1 MIIELIMSAVS
12 AVLKLLFAWINLP
25 AASPEIS
32 AAFADFLTYVESG
45 VSFLAYFLPMDLV
58 KVMISVFLLVFAFEH
73 GYWIVMWI
81 IKKIPALGIK

>member
-12 AVLKLLFAWINLP
+12 AVLKVLFGWINLP

-32 AAFADFLTYVESG
+32 ETFDTFLTYVSSG

-58 KVMISVFLLVFAFEH
+58 KALVTLFLLVFAFEH
-73 GYWIVMWI
+73 GYFIVMWL
-81 IKKIPALGIK
+81 IKKIPVLNIK

>member
-58 KVMISVFLLVFAFEH
+58 KVMVSVFCWCLRSSMATGL
-73 GYWIVMWI
+73 
-81 IKKIPALGIK
+81 